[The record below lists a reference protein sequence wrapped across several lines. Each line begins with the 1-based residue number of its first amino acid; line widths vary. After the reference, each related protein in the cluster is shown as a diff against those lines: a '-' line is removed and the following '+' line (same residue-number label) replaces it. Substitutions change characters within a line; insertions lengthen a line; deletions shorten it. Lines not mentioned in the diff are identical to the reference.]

1 MKRLFTQPHWFQ
13 IVLCV
18 AVALLS
24 SRCQTCQDIKNTDA
38 SAYIKVL
45 FSLDSTQS
53 ANTTVRL
60 TQVTP
65 YQDQASLADTLNT
78 TFLNLLLPSDPNTT
92 SVNYSIAG
100 VYTDTLN
107 VVKTFSESFEVKFS
121 RKIGVE
127 KPDCGVTESITIK
140 ELVPGSNANR
150 IRLIGASPDTT
161 NGNIQIYLEH
171 Q

>member
-78 TFLNLLLPSDPNTT
+78 TFLNLLLPSDPSTT
-92 SVNYSIAG
+92 SVSYNIAG

-107 VVKTFSESFEVKFS
+107 VVKTFNESFEVKFS

>member
-18 AVALLS
+18 AIALLF

-38 SAYIKVL
+38 SAYIKIL
-45 FSLDSTQS
+45 FFLDSTQ
-53 ANTTVRL
+53 ANATTVRL
-60 TQVTP
+60 TKVTP
-65 YQDQASLADTLNT
+65 YQDSFDDTLNT
-78 TFLNLLLPSDPNTT
+78 NFLNLLLPSEPSTNTI
-92 SVNYSIAG
+92 SYDLAG
-100 VYTDTLN
+100 VYTDTSN
-107 VVKTFSESFEVKFS
+107 VVKTFNESFELKFS

-140 ELVPGSNANR
+140 ELVPSSNINR
-150 IRLIGASPDTT
+150 VRLINVSPDTT
-161 NGNIQIYLEH
+161 NGNIKIFLEH